1 MEIVHTIEQIRQYVN
16 SARSRG
22 LIIGFVPTMGA
33 LHEGHGSLI
42 KAAKS
47 QCGYVVV
54 SIFVNPTQFGPSEDY
69 NRYPRTFDADTAYCR
84 NLGADA
90 VFAPSAQEMYPAE
103 QLTWVQLEKLTD
115 YLCGASRPGHFR
127 GVATVCTKLFNII
140 QPDIAFFGQKDAQ
153 QAVVIRR
160 MIQDLN
166 IPIQICV
173 CPIVR
178 EPDGLAMSS
187 RNRYLSPV
195 ERRQALCLYNA
206 LTACRSQIAAG
217 RRNVKQLIELMSS
230 IIANSGGRIDYISI
244 VDPQTL
250 QPLERIEQKALIA
263 LAVYIGSTRL
273 IDNLLIDLNN
283 PILPV

>member
-115 YLCGASRPGHFR
+115 HLCGASRPGHFR

-166 IPIQICV
+166 IPVQICV

-217 RRNVKQLIELMSS
+217 RKNVKQLIELMTS